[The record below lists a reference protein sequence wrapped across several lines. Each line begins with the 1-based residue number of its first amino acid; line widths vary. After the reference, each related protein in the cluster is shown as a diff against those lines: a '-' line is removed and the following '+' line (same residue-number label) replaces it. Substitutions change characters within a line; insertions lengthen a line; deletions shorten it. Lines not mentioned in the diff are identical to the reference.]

1 MPTPPPADSSS
12 DSSARPPQRRA
23 SDAPSGE
30 ERAAAAIGDLDSGAL
45 EQDEAYFDESA
56 TRRRTFDSRLLSEPL
71 TLLPSRP
78 PLTLGSEATV
88 KDAMQEMKRRHR
100 GCVLITEDGSLRSPL
115 TGIFTERDIL
125 LKIIDCGR
133 NPATI
138 LLGEVMTEDPES
150 LPIDAKLAWALNM
163 MSVGGFRHLPV
174 TDGRGWP
181 AFILSVRDIVE
192 FLVESF
198 PSEILNLPP
207 DFDREKSLS
216 RDGA

>member
-1 MPTPPPADSSS
+1 MATEP
-12 DSSARPPQRRA
+12 
-23 SDAPSGE
+23 
-30 ERAAAAIGDLDSGAL
+30 DLLD
-45 EQDEAYFDESA
+45 EPNPDEAYFDEVSPS
-56 TRRRTFDSRLLSEPL
+56 RRAFDARLLQEPL

-78 PLTLGSEATV
+78 PLALAESAMV
-88 KDAMQEMKRRHR
+88 KDAMQAMKRRHS
-100 GCVLITEDGSLRSPL
+100 GCVLITHDGTIRSPL
-115 TGIFTERDIL
+115 TGIFTERDVL
-125 LKIIDCGR
+125 LKIIDSGR
-133 NPATI
+133 NPATVG
-138 LLGEVMTEDPES
+138 LGEVMTREPES

-174 TDGRGWP
+174 TDERGWP

-207 DFDREKSLS
+207 DFGRKKRRS

>member
-1 MPTPPPADSSS
+1 MNT
-12 DSSARPPQRRA
+12 
-23 SDAPSGE
+23 
-30 ERAAAAIGDLDSGAL
+30 DLDPSEPL
-45 EQDEAYFDESA
+45 LRDEAYFDEGRGRGRS
-56 TRRRTFDSRLLSEPL
+56 FDARLLNEPL

-78 PLTLGSEATV
+78 PLALGEEGTV
-88 KDAMQEMKRRHR
+88 KEAMHAMRKRHR
-100 GCVLITEDGSLRSPL
+100 GCVLVTADGSLRSPL
-115 TGIFTERDIL
+115 VGIFTERDVL
-125 LKIIDCGR
+125 LKVIDSGR
-133 NPATI
+133 NPADVP
-138 LLGEVMTEDPES
+138 LSEVMTRDPES

-174 TDGRGWP
+174 TDERGWP

-207 DFDREKSLS
+207 DFGREKSPH

>member
-1 MPTPPPADSSS
+1 MATES
-12 DSSARPPQRRA
+12 DEL
-23 SDAPSGE
+23 D
-30 ERAAAAIGDLDSGAL
+30 DLDR
-45 EQDEAYFDESA
+45 DEAYFDDASD
-56 TRRRTFDSRLLSEPL
+56 RRRTFDAKLLQEPL

-78 PLTLGSEATV
+78 PLALSASATV
-88 KDAMQEMKRRHR
+88 KDAMQAMKRRHR
-100 GCVLITEDGSLRSPL
+100 GCVLITQDGSLSSPL
-115 TGIFTERDIL
+115 IGIFTERDIL

-138 LLGEVMTEDPES
+138 PLGEVMTRDPES

-174 TDGRGWP
+174 TDERGWP

-198 PSEILNLPP
+198 PAEILNLPP
-207 DFDREKSLS
+207 DFNRGKSLD

>member
-1 MPTPPPADSSS
+1 MMELDTDPTDVLLR
-12 DSSARPPQRRA
+12 D
-23 SDAPSGE
+23 D
-30 ERAAAAIGDLDSGAL
+30 
-45 EQDEAYFDESA
+45 AYFDD
-56 TRRRTFDSRLLSEPL
+56 RRGAPRSFDARLLEEPL

-78 PLTLGSEATV
+78 PLTLSESNTV
-88 KDAMQEMKRRHR
+88 KEAMHAMRKRHR
-100 GCVLITEDGSLRSPL
+100 GCVLVTADGSLRSPL
-115 TGIFTERDIL
+115 AGIFTERDVL
-125 LKIIDCGR
+125 LKVIDSGR
-133 NPATI
+133 NPADVT
-138 LLGEVMTEDPES
+138 LSDVMTRDPES

-174 TDGRGWP
+174 TDARGWP

-207 DFDREKSLS
+207 DFGRRKSLT